1 GARKIAFLRGPDFH
15 QSAQARFEGYYDALK
30 ESGLVNGESTGGR
43 EGVSSNPL
51 ISTPHHWSAGDAAAA
66 QLFEHRSLVPGRDFD
81 TLIGSSDLMTLG
93 AVHYFARQGY
103 HVPHDYHAT
112 GFNNSAESRI
122 SECPLSTVRFPYT
135 ELADESFK
143 ILLRLL
149 SRKKYKPGEDVL
161 LNTEL
166 IIRESCGCVN
176 FRGTGE
182 KPHRGYFRETALSMP
197 GSAEEG
203 LIKMTWDYLKL
214 DPADMNALALPVI
227 HALFHEGPERFFP
240 LFEKAL
246 IRFFN
251 SGRESESL
259 LKLIADA
266 EAAGFISPE
275 KYHRLEPALYRLIFK
290 IREQLTA
297 QVRYEN
303 EQWNTALNSLKCDLL
318 GTRDRYSLV
327 RSLARHLPKIG
338 ISTAAIVLYAD
349 EKTSICVGSFSPEG
363 ISPQRGKHFPARLLV
378 PANLK
383 GQYLDGIFMVQ
394 PLFIENQSLGYFV
407 HNVPINNGLIFEELR
422 SAVSYALKGIALLE
436 ETVKAKRIAEQTER
450 AKAEFLRLLEDGLHD
465 PLQGVVDRL
474 EQLEQKVAESS
485 KSVDIKKEIADLK
498 AFVSSREAEVDNLM
512 DLTLSRI
519 DNLSLRRTIFDIDD
533 LLPGIG
539 TFPLL
544 SGDMAHLAQC
554 FSLVREKYGGENA
567 ADTGYSAALT
577 YSGLAIT
584 FRGAKQGQSG
594 RLERA
599 RQFGLLLAERII
611 LIHGGDFIPES
622 GHCLITL
629 PWTTLTG
636 QEPSKRPVNSQDYIL
651 MLSDPAFLAANFFT
665 LPQIKD
671 AEKAPSGRIAF
682 IVWNAAGAS
691 PEELVK
697 VVSLRR
703 KSEFANVP
711 FLCYGGEPGARENGN
726 APPPAASL
734 IDAVEFALKSPKKG
748 AILFIGPWEHDDKS
762 LEQLVPAGGSE
773 LKLSASES
781 PEKEISL
788 EKIHIDSMTAFNE
801 TVGEISPSLIIFNT
815 LNTAGAA
822 AVRQH
827 PLTVMV
833 PIIMISDRIDNAGD
847 VMTLS
852 QYSRLVIC
860 HKAVALSTEFKA
872 RVKALISGDE
882 ILPPHTGL
890 LVKKAILYFGQH
902 AETHIFRWKLADSVN
917 VSEDYLSRIFHREM
931 GLSLWDYLNRC
942 RIFLAA
948 ELLRRTDDTIQDI
961 ASRTGFQDQAYF
973 CRVFK
978 KIYGVPPGQIRKK

>member
-1 GARKIAFLRGPDFH
+1 
-15 QSAQARFEGYYDALK
+15 
-30 ESGLVNGESTGGR
+30 
-43 EGVSSNPL
+43 
-51 ISTPHHWSAGDAAAA
+51 
-66 QLFEHRSLVPGRDFD
+66 
-81 TLIGSSDLMTLG
+81 MTLG
-93 AVHYFARQGY
+93 AVRYFAKQGY
-103 HVPHDYHAT
+103 HVPRDYHAT

-135 ELADESFK
+135 ELADESFR

-149 SRKKYKPGEDVL
+149 SRKKHNPDEDVL

-176 FRGTGE
+176 FHGTGE
-182 KPHRGYFRETALSMP
+182 RPLRGHYRESPFSGP
-197 GSAEEG
+197 GSGEEG
-203 LIKMTWDYLKL
+203 LIKMAWDYLRL
-214 DPADMNALALPVI
+214 DPADMKALVLPVI
-227 HALFHEGPERFFP
+227 HALFHEEPEQFFS

-246 IRFFN
+246 IRFFH

-266 EAAGFISPE
+266 EAAGFIPPK
-275 KYHRLEPALYRLIFK
+275 KYHRLEPVLYRLIFQ

-349 EKTSICVGSFSPEG
+349 EKTSICVGSFSSEG
-363 ISPQRGKHFPARLLV
+363 ISPQREKHFPARLLV

-383 GQYLDGIFMVQ
+383 GQYADGVFMVQ

-407 HNVPINNGLIFEELR
+407 HNVPISNGLILEELR

-450 AKAEFLRLLEDGLHD
+450 AKAEFLRILEEGLHD
-465 PLQGVVDRL
+465 PLQGVADRL
-474 EQLEQKVAESS
+474 ELLEQKLAESP
-485 KSVDIKKEIADLK
+485 KSVDVKKEVAELK
-498 AFVSSREAEVDNLM
+498 YFVSSREAEADSLM
-512 DLTLSRI
+512 ELTLSRI
-519 DNLSLRRTIFDIDD
+519 DNLPLRRTVFDIAD

-539 TFPLL
+539 TFPLI
-544 SGDMAHLAQC
+544 SGDAAYLAQC
-554 FSLVREKYGGENA
+554 FSLVRENYGGRNA
-567 ADTGYSAALT
+567 ADSGYSAALS
-577 YSGLAIT
+577 YGGLSIT
-584 FRGAKQGQSG
+584 FRGTKQGQRG
-594 RLERA
+594 HLEMA
-599 RQFGLLLAERII
+599 QQFGLLLAERIV
-611 LIHGGDFIPES
+611 LMHGGDFSPEN
-622 GHCLITL
+622 GHCVITL
-629 PWTTLTG
+629 PWTTLSG
-636 QEPSKRPVNSQDYIL
+636 QAPSKRPVNSQDYIL
-651 MLSDPAFLAANFFT
+651 MLSDPAFLPANFFT
-665 LPQIKD
+665 LPRIKD
-671 AEKAPSGRIAF
+671 VEKAPSGRIAF
-682 IVWNAAGAS
+682 VVWNAAGAS

-703 KSEFANVP
+703 KSEFAHVP

-726 APPPAASL
+726 APPSASSL

-748 AILFIGPWEHDDKS
+748 AILFIGPREHDDKS
-762 LEQLVPAGGSE
+762 LEQLVPAEGAVKSGAAE
-773 LKLSASES
+773 AA
-781 PEKEISL
+781 EKEISL

-847 VMTLS
+847 VMTLG
-852 QYSRLVIC
+852 QYSRLIIC
-860 HKAVALSTEFKA
+860 HKAAALSAEFKA
-872 RVKALISGDE
+872 RVAALIGGDE

-902 AETHIFRWKLADSVN
+902 AESHVFRWKLADSVN

-942 RIFLAA
+942 RIFLAV
-948 ELLRRTDDTIQDI
+948 ELLRQTDDPIQDI
-961 ASRTGFQDQAYF
+961 AGRTGFQDQAYF

-978 KIYGVPPGQIRKK
+978 KIYGVSPGQIRKK

>member
-1 GARKIAFLRGPDFH
+1 
-15 QSAQARFEGYYDALK
+15 
-30 ESGLVNGESTGGR
+30 
-43 EGVSSNPL
+43 
-51 ISTPHHWSAGDAAAA
+51 
-66 QLFEHRSLVPGRDFD
+66 
-81 TLIGSSDLMTLG
+81 MTLG
-93 AVHYFARQGY
+93 AVQYFARQGY

-135 ELADESFK
+135 ELVDESFK

-149 SRKKYKPGEDVL
+149 SRKKHSPDEDVL

-176 FRGTGE
+176 FRETGE
-182 KPHRGYFRETALSMP
+182 KPPRDYYRETSLPGP

-203 LIKMTWDYLKL
+203 LIKMARDYLKL
-214 DPADMNALALPVI
+214 DPAGMNALALPVI

-246 IRFFN
+246 VRFFD
-251 SGRESESL
+251 SDRESETL

-266 EAAGFISPE
+266 EAAGFVSTE
-275 KYHRLEPALYRLIFK
+275 KYRRLEPALYRLIFK

-349 EKTSICVGSFSPEG
+349 EKTSICVGGFSPEG
-363 ISPQRGKHFPARLLV
+363 ISPQREKRFPARLLV
-378 PANLK
+378 PTNLK
-383 GQYLDGIFMVQ
+383 RQYADGVFMVQ

-407 HNVPINNGLIFEELR
+407 HNVPINDGLILEELR

-450 AKAEFLRLLEDGLHD
+450 AKAEFLRILEDGLHD
-465 PLQGVVDRL
+465 PLQGMVDRL
-474 EQLEQKVAESS
+474 ERLEQKVTESS
-485 KSVDIKKEIADLK
+485 KFMDIKKEIAELK
-498 AFVSSREAEVDNLM
+498 SFVSSQEAEVDSLM

-519 DNLSLRRTIFDIDD
+519 DNLPLRRTIFDMDD

-539 TFPLL
+539 NFPLL

-554 FSLVREKYGGENA
+554 FSLVREKYGEGNA
-567 ADTGYSAALT
+567 ADTSYSAALT
-577 YSGLAIT
+577 YGGLSIT
-584 FRGAKQGQSG
+584 FRGTKQGQNG

-599 RQFGLLLAERII
+599 QQFGLLFAERIV
-611 LIHGGDFIPES
+611 LMHGGDFFSEND
-622 GHCLITL
+622 HCIITL
-629 PWTTLTG
+629 PWTTLGG

-651 MLSDPAFLAANFFT
+651 MLSDPAFLPTHFFT
-665 LPQIKD
+665 LPQIKE
-671 AEKAPSGRIAF
+671 EKAPSGRIAF
-682 IVWNAAGAS
+682 IVWNAADAS

-711 FLCYGGEPGARENGN
+711 FLCYGGEPRARENGN
-726 APPPAASL
+726 ALPSAASL
-734 IDAVEFALKSPKKG
+734 IDAVEFSLKSPKKG

-762 LEQLVPAGGSE
+762 LEQIVPVGGPAVKLSVSE
-773 LKLSASES
+773 LT
-781 PEKEISL
+781 EKEISL

-801 TVGEISPSLIIFNT
+801 TVGEISPSLIVFNT

-852 QYSRLVIC
+852 QYPRLVIC
-860 HKAVALSTEFKA
+860 HKAAALSTEFKA
-872 RVKALISGDE
+872 RIKALISGDE

-902 AETHIFRWKLADSVN
+902 AESHIFRWKLADSVN

-931 GLSLWDYLNRC
+931 GLSLWDYLNRY
-942 RIFLAA
+942 RIFRAA
-948 ELLRRTDDTIQDI
+948 ELLRQTDDTIQDI
-961 ASRTGFQDQAYF
+961 ANRTGFQDQAYF